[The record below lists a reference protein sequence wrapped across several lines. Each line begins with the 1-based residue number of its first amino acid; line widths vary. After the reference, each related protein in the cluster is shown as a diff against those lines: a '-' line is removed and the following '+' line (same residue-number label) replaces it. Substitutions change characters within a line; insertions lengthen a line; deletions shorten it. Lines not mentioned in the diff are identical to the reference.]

1 MMRSLLFLLSI
12 MMLSLSAEAQCKFSI
27 DEVDEFDS
35 TRLVAYRPI
44 PIGDFIPSRFETVKG
59 ARIIDQATLI
69 FSHTE
74 SDQDSV
80 NSFFLTIVV
89 PEYEYQPIESGQNV
103 MIAFSDSAVVA
114 LLNFP
119 DRGIFD
125 VGTNMRLYQHTCV
138 VPVDVFYRLAYADV
152 LKIRIRY
159 ANQKKTF
166 TLTKKQQK
174 ELKAAVRCVGEAVG
188 FIPIKP

>member
-1 MMRSLLFLLSI
+1 MMRLLFFFFSALL
-12 MMLSLSAEAQCKFSI
+12 LPLALGAQCKLAV
-27 DEVDEFDS
+27 DEIDEFDS
-35 TRLVAYRPI
+35 TRLVVARPV
-44 PIGDFIPSRFETVKG
+44 PIGSYIPTRYETVKG
-59 ARIIDQATLI
+59 ARIVDQGTLI
-69 FSHTE
+69 FSYTE
-74 SDQDSV
+74 SDLDSV
-80 NSFFLTIVV
+80 NSFFLTITL

-103 MIAFSDSAVVA
+103 LIAFADSAVVA

-119 DRGIFD
+119 DRGHFD
-125 VGTNMRLYQHTCV
+125 PNTNMRLYQHTCV

-159 ANQKKTF
+159 ENQKKTL

-188 FIPIKP
+188 FAPIKP